1 MKKPVAILLMLALLV
16 IAALAPAASAE
27 EQPYIILVN
36 ALVGHPVYEQQ
47 AVGARMAAEDFGVKL
62 EIIGP
67 AMGTNALVE
76 ETNNFIDNAISMHPD
91 AIITEPWDPSMN
103 AAVARIY
110 AAGIPNFCTSNL
122 PENEE
127 HFVSWIGTD
136 NYNYGIAAADMIAEK
151 TGGKANV
158 CIMMANFDATNQVEQ
173 KKGFEDT
180 IAQKYPDI
188 KVAVTE
194 ADGADIS
201 KALTKFEEIYTA
213 YPEVDVVWMLEG
225 TGGPAAA
232 QVAKEKGRQ
241 ILILDIDAV
250 EQTVD
255 LIGKGEI
262 WATLAQNFY
271 KRGYE
276 SVRMAY
282 EYVTNGNADTFEKY
296 NDSGVVLITK
306 DNVETYEDDLL
317 AAIRLK
323 GTPMK

>member
-1 MKKPVAILLMLALLV
+1 
-16 IAALAPAASAE
+16 
-27 EQPYIILVN
+27 
-36 ALVGHPVYEQQ
+36 
-47 AVGARMAAEDFGVKL
+47 
-62 EIIGP
+62 
-67 AMGTNALVE
+67 
-76 ETNNFIDNAISMHPD
+76 
-91 AIITEPWDPSMN
+91 
-103 AAVARIY
+103 
-110 AAGIPNFCTSNL
+110 
-122 PENEE
+122 
-127 HFVSWIGTD
+127 
-136 NYNYGIAAADMIAEK
+136 
-151 TGGKANV
+151 
-158 CIMMANFDATNQVEQ
+158 
-173 KKGFEDT
+173 
-180 IAQKYPDI
+180 
-188 KVAVTE
+188 VTE
-194 ADGADIS
+194 ADGADMS